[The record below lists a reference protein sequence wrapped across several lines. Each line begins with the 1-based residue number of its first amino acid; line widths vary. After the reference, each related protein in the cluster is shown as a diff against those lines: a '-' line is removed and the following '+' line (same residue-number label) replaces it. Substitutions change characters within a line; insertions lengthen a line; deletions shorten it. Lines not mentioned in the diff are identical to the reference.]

1 VKERPMSDNHATIT
15 DAEDTPKKSWLSK
28 IIGWIVSIIILIVV
42 VQFISGLRS
51 NQKAKFVAESRSL
64 AETAC
69 AGDAAC
75 LAAVSNRLDICL
87 ELHSESHKSG
97 KFSRKYTLNKES
109 FLSCM
114 K

>member
-1 VKERPMSDNHATIT
+1 MSDNHALIT
-15 DAEDTPKKSWLSK
+15 DAEAPPKKSWLLK
-28 IIGWIVSIIILIVV
+28 IMGWLVSIIILIVV
-42 VQFISGLRS
+42 AQFIAGLKS
-51 NQKAKFVAESRSL
+51 DQKTKFVNESRGL

-75 LAAVSNRLDICL
+75 LDALKSKFEVCL
-87 ELHSESHKSG
+87 ELHSESHKTG
-97 KFSRKYTLNKES
+97 KFGRKYTLHKEE

>member
-1 VKERPMSDNHATIT
+1 MSDNHALIT
-15 DAEDTPKKSWLSK
+15 DAEDTPKKSWLLK
-28 IIGWIVSIIILIVV
+28 IMGWLVSIIILIVV
-42 VQFISGLRS
+42 AQFIAGLKS
-51 NQKAKFVAESRSL
+51 DQKTKFVNESRSL

-75 LAAVSNRLDICL
+75 LAIVKAKLDVCL
-87 ELHSESHKSG
+87 ELHSESHKTG
-97 KFSRKYTLNKES
+97 KFGRKYTLHKEE

>member
-1 VKERPMSDNHATIT
+1 MSENHARIT
-15 DAEDTPKKSWLSK
+15 DAEDAPKKSWLSK
-28 IIGWIVSIIILIVV
+28 IIGWVVAIIILIVV
-42 VQFISGLRS
+42 AQFIAGLQS
-51 NQKAKFVAESRSL
+51 DQKARFVAESRSL

-75 LAAVSNRLDICL
+75 LAAVSTKLDICL
-87 ELHSESHKSG
+87 ELYSESHKSG

-109 FLSCM
+109 FLACM

>member
-1 VKERPMSDNHATIT
+1 MSDNHALMT
-15 DAEDTPKKSWLSK
+15 DAETPPKKSWLLK
-28 IIGWIVSIIILIVV
+28 ILGWLVSIIILIVV
-42 VQFISGLRS
+42 AQFIAGLKS
-51 NQKAKFVAESRSL
+51 DQKTKFVNESHSL

-75 LAAVSNRLDICL
+75 LDAVKSKFEVCL
-87 ELHSESHKSG
+87 ELHSESHKTG
-97 KFSRKYTLNKES
+97 KFGRKYTLHKEE

>member
-1 VKERPMSDNHATIT
+1 MSDKHATIT
-15 DAEDTPKKSWLSK
+15 DAEDTPKKSWLLK
-28 IIGWIVSIIILIVV
+28 IVGWIVSIIILIVIA
-42 VQFISGLRS
+42 QFIAGLKS
-51 NQKAKFVAESRSL
+51 DQKAKFVAESRSL

-69 AGDAAC
+69 VGDAAC

-97 KFSRKYTLNKES
+97 KFSRKYTLHKES
-109 FLSCM
+109 FLGCM